1 MYIFFNSSLYFPKPF
16 IANLMKKYRFIFSLL
31 LVGGPSFSQSVQC
44 QDNLELLRQD
54 LISMLNKMPAMPP
67 IAQIYR
73 PVRDLYD
80 QAKDAANTGDY
91 QTCVSKTE
99 LALKYSKPYGN
110 RY

>member
-1 MYIFFNSSLYFPKPF
+1 MKYAYSLVL
-16 IANLMKKYRFIFSLL
+16 I
-31 LVGGPSFSQSVQC
+31 SFGLFQTASAQTAQC
-44 QDNLELLRQD
+44 HENLELLRQD
-54 LISMLNKMPAMPP
+54 LISMLKKMPAMPP

-80 QAKDAANTGDY
+80 QSKDAANSGDY
-91 QTCVSKTE
+91 QTCISKTE

>member
-1 MYIFFNSSLYFPKPF
+1 MLISKNAMTLGLCL
-16 IANLMKKYRFIFSLL
+16 AC
-31 LVGGPSFSQSVQC
+31 GASFSQTTQC
-44 QDNLELLRQD
+44 QNNLELLRQD

-80 QAKDAANTGDY
+80 QAKDAANNGDY

>member
-1 MYIFFNSSLYFPKPF
+1 MLI
-16 IANLMKKYRFIFSLL
+16 MKNALALILCL
-31 LVGGPSFSQSVQC
+31 ACGVSFAQSAQC
-44 QDNLELLRQD
+44 QENLELLRQD

-80 QAKDAANTGDY
+80 QAKDAASSGDY

>member
-1 MYIFFNSSLYFPKPF
+1 MIYLNRCSVLQKMIGDKCHIKTTISILLFGFAQCATAQNS
-16 IANLMKKYRFIFSLL
+16 
-31 LVGGPSFSQSVQC
+31 QC

-54 LISMLNKMPAMPP
+54 LISMLNKIPAMPP
-67 IAQIYR
+67 ISQIYR

-80 QAKDAANTGDY
+80 QAKDAASSGDY

>member
-1 MYIFFNSSLYFPKPF
+1 MKLFYKPQHF
-16 IANLMKKYRFIFSLL
+16 IANSMKKCIFIFAVL
-31 LVGGPSFSQSVQC
+31 LVCGPGFSQSVQC
-44 QDNLELLRQD
+44 KDNLELLRQD
-54 LISMLNKMPAMPP
+54 LISMLNKIPAMPP

-80 QAKDAANTGDY
+80 QAKDAANSGDY
-91 QTCVSKTE
+91 LTCVSKTE

>member
-1 MYIFFNSSLYFPKPF
+1 MIYDKRRIKT
-16 IANLMKKYRFIFSLL
+16 IISLL
-31 LVGGPSFSQSVQC
+31 LIGFAECAIAQNSQC

-80 QAKDAANTGDY
+80 QAKDAASSGDY

-110 RY
+110 RF